1 MFEIVLYG
9 QFSDSMLSYNPKH
22 DIWEKRTG
30 MQTARGWHQM
40 ISHKEKIFIIGGN
53 SGINKRQDVIE
64 TEMYAPDFDQWT
76 TVAPLPMGQSEAGA
90 CIFQNKIY
98 RSQN

>member
-1 MFEIVLYG
+1 
-9 QFSDSMLSYNPKH
+9 
-22 DIWEKRTG
+22 
-30 MQTARGWHQM
+30 M

-98 RSQN
+98 RSWNWAIVKIGLFAYLCLIFTSVFMSLVDIVGQPEDVLK